1 MGPSI
6 KTPQK
11 RPAPAQAGPKAK
23 KAHMDNDRAKDR
35 KRSQPVTA
43 PIQNDSPSSSEDE
56 DEDADEDE
64 IEVEDENMNDKV
76 ANEEM
81 MDVGTTPASAKDPNG
96 MFFSKDVVFILYIFD
111 IYSCTRVS

>member
-6 KTPQK
+6 KAPQK
-11 RPAPAQAGPKAK
+11 RPAPAHAGPKAK
-23 KAHMDNDRAKDR
+23 KAHIDNDRAKDR

-43 PIQNDSPSSSEDE
+43 PIQNDSPLSSE

-64 IEVEDENMNDKV
+64 IEVEDENMNDEV
-76 ANEEM
+76 GNEEM
-81 MDVGTTPASAKDPNG
+81 MDVDTTPASAKDPNG
-96 MFFSKDVVFILYIFD
+96 MFFLKDVVFILYIFD